1 MPIYLSL
8 VENLLFTTMKKI
20 CIYLAALVLLCL
32 SSCRAGYFRTDTGP
46 YKLIVL
52 KFKEGMYLPD
62 NVYHRNAQLF
72 GPKNYVTAN
81 VPYDYPHIYYIMN
94 KDMPKYKYVG
104 GLSVNIKGMKG
115 LFPLEN
121 DYFLATTDWEIRL
134 NLFDITWKEA
144 EVFKDSTTFETRKV
158 SIISDDIYEH
168 YYTRDDYFHP
178 GSLNYLEYRWSD
190 SVPPAD
196 VVEKL
201 NEMIR
206 NGSLGDYFDEPLE
219 GKYHLGSIWGM

>member
-1 MPIYLSL
+1 M
-8 VENLLFTTMKKI
+8 
-20 CIYLAALVLLCL
+20 
-32 SSCRAGYFRTDTGP
+32 
-46 YKLIVL
+46 L

-72 GPKNYVTAN
+72 GPKSYVTFN
-81 VPYDYPHIYYIMN
+81 IQYDYPHIYYIMN

-104 GLSVNIKGMKG
+104 GLYVPIKGMDG
-115 LFPLEN
+115 LFPLED
-121 DYFLATTDWEIRL
+121 DYFLATTDWGTNL

-144 EVFKDSTTFETRKV
+144 EIFKDSTAFEMHKV

-168 YYTRDDYFHP
+168 YYIRDDELHP
-178 GSLNYLEYRWSD
+178 GNLNYLEYKWTD

-206 NGSLGDYFDEPLE
+206 NGSLSDYFDEPLK
-219 GKYHLGSIWGM
+219 GKYHLGFGLGYVM